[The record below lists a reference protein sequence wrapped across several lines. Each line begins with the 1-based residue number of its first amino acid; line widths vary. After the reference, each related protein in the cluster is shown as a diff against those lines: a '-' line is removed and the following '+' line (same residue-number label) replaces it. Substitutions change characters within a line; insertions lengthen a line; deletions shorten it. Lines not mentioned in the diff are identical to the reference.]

1 MRAVPRS
8 IATGPDAAPGNSGSK
23 PLLLRAYRGESV
35 ERVPVW
41 FMRQAG
47 RSLPEY
53 RAIRERANLFEIC
66 RSPDLAAEVTLQPVR
81 RLGVDAAILFSD
93 ITLPL
98 AAVGVDLEIVS
109 GVGPVI
115 ANPIRSAADLERLRP
130 FDPAADAPYVAEA
143 VRLAVA
149 ELDVP
154 LIGFAGGPFT
164 LASYLIEGGPSKTHM
179 RTRQLMYSEPLLWQR
194 LLAALADIAIASL
207 RAQVAAGAQAVQ
219 IFESWAGALSPD
231 SYREFVLPAA
241 QRIFRGIADLGVPR
255 IHFGVGTGELLPLMA
270 AAGPDV
276 VGVDWHVP
284 LGVARERLGGE
295 IPVQGNLDPAVC
307 LAPWEVV
314 VRHVDAVLDAGGG
327 RGHVFNL
334 GHGVVPETSPDILR
348 RIVEHVHERAVSRP
362 PAAPVSL
369 GSPDD

>member
-1 MRAVPRS
+1 MPKS
-8 IATGPDAAPGNSGSK
+8 TATGPDAWASDSTGEPI
-23 PLLLRAYRGESV
+23 LLRAYRGERT
-35 ERVPVW
+35 ERAPVW

-53 RAIRERANLFEIC
+53 RAIRKRANLFEIC
-66 RSPDLAAEVTLQPVR
+66 RRPDLAAEVTLQPVR

-98 AAVGVDLEIVS
+98 AAAGIDLEIVP

-115 ANPIRSAADLERLRP
+115 ADPIRSAGDLDRLRP

-164 LASYLIEGGPSKTHM
+164 LASYLIEGGPSKTHT
-179 RTRQLMYSEPLLWQR
+179 RTRRLMYSEPLFWQR
-194 LLAALADIAIASL
+194 LLTALADIAVASV

-219 IFESWAGALSPD
+219 IFESWAGALGPD

-241 QRIFRGIADLGVPR
+241 RRIFSGIADLGVPR
-255 IHFGVGTGELLPLMA
+255 IHFGVGASELLPLMA
-270 AAGPDV
+270 AAGADV
-276 VGVDWHVP
+276 VGVDWHAP

-314 VRHVDAVLDAGGG
+314 AGRVDAVLDAGAGK
-327 RGHVFNL
+327 GHVFNL
-334 GHGVVPETSPDILR
+334 GHGVMPETSPDILR
-348 RIVEHVHERAVSRP
+348 RIVEHVHERAATRS
-362 PAAPVSL
+362 PAAPA
-369 GSPDD
+369 SPDLPDG